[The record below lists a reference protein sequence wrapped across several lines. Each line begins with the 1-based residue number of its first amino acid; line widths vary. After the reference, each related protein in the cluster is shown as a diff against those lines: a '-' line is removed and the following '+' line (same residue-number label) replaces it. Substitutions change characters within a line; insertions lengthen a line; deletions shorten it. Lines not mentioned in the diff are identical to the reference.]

1 MVCLN
6 ATSGEVVWRIDG
18 AFRQSRWGGRA
29 IIGDSV
35 IATQDTYNQQVYGI
49 GKGPSTLTV
58 AAPNIGVPLGT
69 SIMITGSVTDVS
81 PGTQNDAIKLRFPNG
96 VPVMS
101 DASQSDWMLYVYKQF
116 TMPASAT
123 GVDVVISVV
132 DANGN
137 FREIGTAQTDTS
149 GKYSLHWMPDIAG
162 KYTVIASFAGSGAY
176 FGSYS
181 QTAFGVDEAPPTTP
195 APTPEPPT
203 VSDLYLIPG
212 IAGIIV
218 AIIVVGIVLAL
229 LMLRKRP

>member
-1 MVCLN
+1 
-6 ATSGEVVWRIDG
+6 
-18 AFRQSRWGGRA
+18 
-29 IIGDSV
+29 
-35 IATQDTYNQQVYGI
+35 
-49 GKGPSTLTV
+49 LTV
-58 AAPNIGVPLGT
+58 NAPNVGVPFGT
-69 SIMITGSVTDVS
+69 SVMISGTVLDVS
-81 PGTQNDAIKLRFPNG
+81 PGTQNDANKLRFPNG

-101 DASQSDWMLYVYKQF
+101 DASQSEWMLYVYKQF
-116 TMPASAT
+116 PLPSTAV

-149 GKYSLHWMPDIAG
+149 GKFNLQWTPDIAG

-181 QTAFGVDEAPPTTP
+181 QTAFGVEAEHPATP
-195 APTPEPPT
+195 APTATPPT
-203 VSDLYLIPG
+203 VADMYLVPG

-218 AIIVVGIVLAL
+218 AILVVGVVLAL